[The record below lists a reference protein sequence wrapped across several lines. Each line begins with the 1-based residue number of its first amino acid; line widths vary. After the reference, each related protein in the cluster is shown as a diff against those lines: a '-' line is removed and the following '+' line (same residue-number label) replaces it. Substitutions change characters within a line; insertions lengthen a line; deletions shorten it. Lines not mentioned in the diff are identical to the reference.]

1 MSDIADR
8 TAVTLWVCEDCMLH
22 HANGECGDCPHPPER
37 DGRGRFIAFRGQGP
51 LCLIDYTNSALGMG
65 WEDHAEGCPNRVSKC
80 SGEYVECDCETR
92 SFSTS
97 RCDGCGSF
105 LHGARHAMTEWIKR

>member
-1 MSDIADR
+1 MSDITDR

-22 HANGECGDCPHPPER
+22 HANGGCCDCPSDEGH
-37 DGRGRFIAFRGQGP
+37 DDVHDAGP
-51 LCLIDYTNSALGMG
+51 LCLIDYINSALGMG

-97 RCDGCGSF
+97 QCDGCGSF